1 MFCYFKQIERRSKIG
16 VIIIDVMRILDRVYK
31 FCCDNLV
38 KAKNTLT
45 EKNILTDEKNYQGLV
60 IYFATMMD
68 IIF

>member
-1 MFCYFKQIERRSKIG
+1 M
-16 VIIIDVMRILDRVYK
+16 IDVMRILNRVYK